1 MINAESIFFLVL
13 CFLLNPSLFK
23 RWENFG
29 HDLPCV
35 CQLFL
40 LPLVY
45 GTVPLIELQVSL
57 GLVSQGTLHSSGLC
71 HHPSCSRFV
80 SCLQLNSCSKPT
92 SQSSSLL
99 SMQHCTTCSLK
110 VKVSI
115 PIQHTW
121 TVNFFAC
128 SGCFY
133 SPSSAGS
140 AEPHLH
146 SAASEH
152 LSWDPELNSTSLHT
166 ISSHPPPPNPYTPT
180 AIPPFGLQTAHCSQ
194 GTDKTACQEAAHLPC
209 SV

>member
-57 GLVSQGTLHSSGLC
+57 GLVSQGILHSSGLC

-121 TVNFFAC
+121 Q
-128 SGCFY
+128 
-133 SPSSAGS
+133 
-140 AEPHLH
+140 
-146 SAASEH
+146 
-152 LSWDPELNSTSLHT
+152 STSLPALAAFTLPPVLDQQSHIYIVLHLN
-166 ISSHPPPPNPYTPT
+166 ISAETQSWTAPVYTPSPHIPPPPIPYTPT